1 MGEAADALKSA
12 ALVAKATEWIEWERN
27 FASGALRDAG

>member
-1 MGEAADALKSA
+1 MRKAADALKRA
-12 ALVAKATEWIEWERN
+12 ALLAKATEWIEREWN